1 VKIRAMPR
9 TDEDDEP
16 LLARFRALAATLD
29 LPGHGLDEAAYASA
43 RVDPLQPLVGL
54 GPRDAPLCFFG
65 RDPGMEELRLRQ
77 PFVGEA
83 GRLLRRGLLAH
94 AGAEAADAALPELL
108 RAGERFFWLNIV
120 PYKPR
125 GNDVW
130 NARVRHAFR
139 PLVLACLLERW
150 DGAHVVTLG
159 EHAFRWFAHGQPRE
173 VKEAFDARWA
183 RVLAPGPGVTVRL
196 AADGRERLLQ
206 VHPLPHPSPR
216 NVKGRAAFPALLQA
230 CLRGL
235 SR

>member
-1 VKIRAMPR
+1 MTLPE
-9 TDEDDEP
+9 EDDEH

-29 LPGHGLDEAAYASA
+29 LPRNGLDEAAYTAA
-43 RVDPLQPLVGL
+43 GGDPLEPLVGF
-54 GPRDAPLCFFG
+54 GPRDAPACFFG

-94 AGAEAADAALPELL
+94 AGDAPADGGLPELL

-139 PLVLACLLERW
+139 PLVLHCLLARW
-150 DGAHVVTLG
+150 NGAAVVTLG

-173 VKEAFDARWA
+173 VRDAFDARWA
-183 RVLAPGPGVTVRL
+183 RVLEPGPGVPVRL

-230 CLRGL
+230 CLERL